1 MRWTDMFPV
10 MPQNMGTTTD
20 DVAEQLAQQDEEQR
34 IFEHGALLAEGT
46 SMCGGCLSPLAWDA
60 EARVFRCTTDGCEYA
75 N

>member
-1 MRWTDMFPV
+1 MFPV
-10 MPQNMGTTTD
+10 TPENMGMTSD

-34 IFEHGALLAEGT
+34 IFEYGAQLAEGT

-60 EARVFRCTTDGCEYA
+60 EARVFLCTSSGCEYA

>member
-1 MRWTDMFPV
+1 VVDL
-10 MPQNMGTTTD
+10 
-20 DVAEQLAQQDEEQR
+20 LAQQDEEQQ

-60 EARVFRCTTDGCEYA
+60 EARVFRCTSEGCEYA

>member
-1 MRWTDMFPV
+1 MFPV
-10 MPQNMGTTTD
+10 TPENMGMTSD

-34 IFEHGALLAEGT
+34 IFEYGAQLVEGT

-60 EARVFRCTTDGCEYA
+60 EVRVFRCTSAGCEYA